1 MSPPLV
7 RCPPLLGLLFK
18 APTLLF
24 SLNWWLVSRYR
35 TGEHVHQAVPY
46 GLLAL
51 VFSGDW
57 SR

>member
-1 MSPPLV
+1 MSPSLV
-7 RCPPLLGLLFK
+7 RCPPLLGLLCLFAAS
-18 APTLLF
+18 APR
-24 SLNWWLVSRYR
+24 RYR

-51 VFSGDW
+51 VFSGDVW

>member
-1 MSPPLV
+1 MSPSLV
-7 RCPPLLGLLFK
+7 RCPPLLC
-18 APTLLF
+18 LLF

-51 VFSGDW
+51 VFSGDVW